1 MGSSRVEK
9 RRESWVL
16 FLSVFHHPESP
27 TEKKMNER
35 VLDAFNDQINE
46 ELYSSYVYLAM
57 AAHFEA
63 MNLEGF
69 TNWMKLQAQEELAH
83 AMRLFD
89 HINRRGGRVVLK
101 AIGEPPLEFGA
112 PVEVFEKALAHE
124 QHITGCINKLY
135 KIALEE
141 HDYAAQMEL
150 QWFIDEQVEEE
161 ENTGRVV
168 DQLKMAG
175 NDQTA
180 LLMLD
185 RELGQRAPEDEGE
198 EN

>member
-1 MGSSRVEK
+1 
-9 RRESWVL
+9 
-16 FLSVFHHPESP
+16 
-27 TEKKMNER
+27 MNER
-35 VLDAFNDQINE
+35 VQDAFNNQINE
-46 ELYSSYVYLAM
+46 ELFSSYVYLSM
-57 AAHFEA
+57 AVHFEGL
-63 MNLEGF
+63 NLEGF
-69 TNWMKLQAQEELAH
+69 TNWMRLQAQEELAH

-101 AIGEPPLEFGA
+101 AIGEPPSDFGS
-112 PVEVFEKALAHE
+112 PLEVFERALAHE

-135 KIALEE
+135 KVALEE
-141 HDYAAQMEL
+141 DDYAAQMEL

-175 NDQTA
+175 DNQSA

-185 RELGQRAPEDEGE
+185 RELGQRTAGE
-198 EN
+198 EE